1 MKNKTLV
8 LTRALLNNGG
18 GFGFNLKN
26 KWSLILLIIIL
37 VWSVPATL
45 FGYVQMI
52 SFLYEGLA
60 TIGQEGVLLSWGL
73 VVGSLMVFVF
83 GIFHVLSSF
92 YFANDIENLLP
103 LPVRPRQ
110 IVGAKFLVVVLWGY
124 LLLCFSFLSLLIYYG
139 IRQGS
144 GVLYY
149 LYGLII
155 LIFMPIMPLAL
166 GALLVMLI
174 MRVTNLTRYR
184 ELLKIIGGTFA
195 VLLGLTVSFSMQ
207 RLNQITPE
215 EIGEL
220 LQAGSN
226 SLALLQTKLFPTVK
240 WAVQALLHF
249 EIAAGLTNLLIFI
262 GLSVAI
268 FAALLFLAELIY
280 FKGVVGISESSSR
293 RHVVREDDL
302 HRLVKQRSA
311 LTSYLLNE
319 IRLLVRTPVYFL
331 NCVLMNFL
339 WPLFLI
345 FSFVFVPDEG
355 STAGMLASL
364 ADVVNDP
371 NQMGT
376 VLGVVLAV
384 LAFVGGS
391 NGITA
396 TSISR
401 EGQELYVKHY
411 IPVSYSKQIIAKLL
425 SGIVIGYAG
434 VVVMIVPLSILLKAP
449 LYFVAILL
457 ILGLLPL
464 TLTSMAGLLF
474 DLFNPKLEWDSE
486 QKAVKQNVNVFYSI
500 LFSTVIAIIMIAVTF
515 VFKLSLAW
523 ALLVLPSILL
533 VICLGLY
540 YLLRS
545 HGIRRFKALE
555 G

>member
-1 MKNKTLV
+1 
-8 LTRALLNNGG
+8 
-18 GFGFNLKN
+18 
-26 KWSLILLIIIL
+26 
-37 VWSVPATL
+37 
-45 FGYVQMI
+45 
-52 SFLYEGLA
+52 
-60 TIGQEGVLLSWGL
+60 
-73 VVGSLMVFVF
+73 
-83 GIFHVLSSF
+83 
-92 YFANDIENLLP
+92 
-103 LPVRPRQ
+103 
-110 IVGAKFLVVVLWGY
+110 
-124 LLLCFSFLSLLIYYG
+124 
-139 IRQGS
+139 
-144 GVLYY
+144 
-149 LYGLII
+149 
-155 LIFMPIMPLAL
+155 
-166 GALLVMLI
+166 
-174 MRVTNLTRYR
+174 
-184 ELLKIIGGTFA
+184 
-195 VLLGLTVSFSMQ
+195 
-207 RLNQITPE
+207 
-215 EIGEL
+215 
-220 LQAGSN
+220 
-226 SLALLQTKLFPTVK
+226 
-240 WAVQALLHF
+240 
-249 EIAAGLTNLLIFI
+249 
-262 GLSVAI
+262 
-268 FAALLFLAELIY
+268 
-280 FKGVVGISESSSR
+280 
-293 RHVVREDDL
+293 
-302 HRLVKQRSA
+302 
-311 LTSYLLNE
+311 
-319 IRLLVRTPVYFL
+319 
-331 NCVLMNFL
+331 
-339 WPLFLI
+339 
-345 FSFVFVPDEG
+345 
-355 STAGMLASL
+355 MLASL